1 MEIDEIMQPIVRISF
16 PFCFLIRPISRFG
29 LIGFRIRIFLYKIF
43 GFCFFLLLLLYF
55 TRSIYFPLKTI
66 FQKKI
71 FHLFYFFIFYIFFY
85 SSFTFTNIYDAFS
98 FNFILFTLTK
108 ILIFFFSLR
117 FSLLSFLNFFIP
129 FYFFIFYSS
138 FYFLFYLYYDIIFKL
153 FFISCISVLSKVA
166 SLIILILR
174 WMIILQIV
182 F

>member
-1 MEIDEIMQPIVRISF
+1 MEIDEIMQPIVHISF

-108 ILIFFFSLR
+108 ILIFFLFTLLFIIFLKFFYPFLLFYFLLLFL
-117 FSLLSFLNFFIP
+117 FSLLSLLW
-129 FYFFIFYSS
+129 Y
-138 FYFLFYLYYDIIFKL
+138 YL
-153 FFISCISVLSKVA
+153 
-166 SLIILILR
+166 
-174 WMIILQIV
+174 
-182 F
+182 